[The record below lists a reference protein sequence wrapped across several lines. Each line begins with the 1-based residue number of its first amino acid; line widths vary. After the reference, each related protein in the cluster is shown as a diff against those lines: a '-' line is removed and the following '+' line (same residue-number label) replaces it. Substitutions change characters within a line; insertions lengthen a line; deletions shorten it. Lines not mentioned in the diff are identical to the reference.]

1 MVAHESDFRN
11 DRQAAPRPVAVSN
24 EPSRHVCLRWESWGR
39 YAPAVPADEAHEHR
53 LTLIGIAALVKAWDG
68 LQRVLDPA
76 SDLEPS
82 GRVAPARFANDP
94 DKLHVVVRLTAQIQD
109 AAPVTSDRDDFGISM
124 PRHGLAAI
132 WHRYRG
138 ARLTED
144 PTKETEL
151 LRRNHR
157 VGMPDLQ
164 DAINQML
171 GRDPEQHRPPRL
183 SWGHLID
190 ALANVGVA
198 VTEQELID
206 APLII
211 ELAPAVKAQL
221 ADTGP

>member
-1 MVAHESDFRN
+1 M
-11 DRQAAPRPVAVSN
+11 
-24 EPSRHVCLRWESWGR
+24 
-39 YAPAVPADEAHEHR
+39 
-53 LTLIGIAALVKAWDG
+53 GITALVKPWSG
-68 LQRVLDPA
+68 VQRLPDPA
-76 SDLEPS
+76 SDLEQND
-82 GRVAPARFANDP
+82 REAPAQSADDP
-94 DKLHVVVRLTAQIQD
+94 DRLHISVRLTALIED

-151 LRRNHR
+151 LRSNYR

-171 GRDPEQHRPPRL
+171 GRDSEQHRPPRL

-190 ALANVGVA
+190 ALAKPEFRSSSGFLG
-198 VTEQELID
+198 TEERKT
-206 APLII
+206 
-211 ELAPAVKAQL
+211 PAQRAFGGGAGRKIL
-221 ADTGP
+221 DTRLRQKVVV

>member
-1 MVAHESDFRN
+1 M
-11 DRQAAPRPVAVSN
+11 
-24 EPSRHVCLRWESWGR
+24 
-39 YAPAVPADEAHEHR
+39 
-53 LTLIGIAALVKAWDG
+53 GITALVKPWSG
-68 LQRVLDPA
+68 VQRLPDPA
-76 SDLEPS
+76 SDLEQND
-82 GRVAPARFANDP
+82 REAPAQSADDP
-94 DKLHVVVRLTAQIQD
+94 DRLHISVRLTALIED

-151 LRRNHR
+151 LRSNHR

>member
-24 EPSRHVCLRWESWGR
+24 ETSRHVCLRWESWGR

-124 PRHGLAAI
+124 PRRAG
-132 WHRYRG
+132 G
-138 ARLTED
+138 S
-144 PTKETEL
+144 EL
-151 LRRNHR
+151 Y
-157 VGMPDLQ
+157 

-183 SWGHLID
+183 SWGQLIE
-190 ALANVGVA
+190 ALANVGVS

-206 APLII
+206 APLTI
-211 ELAPAVKAQL
+211 ELSPEVKAQL
-221 ADTGP
+221 ADAGPWPDLSSASDRLRHCRLGYRL